1 MADIYK
7 VLDLY
12 GMKTSVS
19 EYGDGHINDTYVF
32 DYDDQKYILQRI
44 NHEIFKNPGDVM
56 NNILYITEHISKK
69 LINRGINPDRKTLTV
84 VLTIDNKPFCEVD
97 GLYYRIYKFVD
108 NTITYQ
114 TVEKPELFYSAAK
127 GFGEFFQ

>member
-1 MADIYK
+1 
-7 VLDLY
+7 
-12 GMKTSVS
+12 
-19 EYGDGHINDTYVF
+19 
-32 DYDDQKYILQRI
+32 
-44 NHEIFKNPGDVM
+44 M

-84 VLTIDNKPFCEVD
+84 VLTTDNKPFCEVD

-127 GFGEFFQ
+127 GFGEFYNLLLDFDAHLLKETIPNFHDTCKRLNNLKFCFKRCCR